1 MNLFKQFQELIPGA
15 DPLLVGTVTATT
27 GTSTTLETPGG
38 GVVIVRGGG
47 VAIGQKAF
55 YQGAPSLGLHLIY
68 RPMKSRFK
76 PLLIAGVFWRYGNQ

>member
-1 MNLFKQFQELIPGA
+1 MNLFKQFQALIPGA

-47 VAIGQKAF
+47 VAIGQRAF
-55 YQGAPSLGLHLIY
+55 YRGGELVGEAPALPTYEIE
-68 RPMKSRFK
+68 
-76 PLLIAGVFWRYGNQ
+76 V

>member
-1 MNLFKQFQELIPGA
+1 MNLFKQFRELIPGA

-55 YQGAPSLGLHLIY
+55 YQAGV
-68 RPMKSRFK
+68 
-76 PLLIAGVFWRYGNQ
+76 IAGAAPELTTFELEV

>member
-15 DPLLVGTVTATT
+15 DPLLVGTVSATT
-27 GTSTTLETPGG
+27 DTSTTLETPSG

-55 YQGAPSLGLHLIY
+55 YQSGAIIGPAPDLPTYEIE
-68 RPMKSRFK
+68 
-76 PLLIAGVFWRYGNQ
+76 V

>member
-1 MNLFKQFQELIPGA
+1 MNLFKQFQALIPGA

-47 VAIGQKAF
+47 VAVGQKAF
-55 YQGAPSLGLHLIY
+55 YRGGELAGEAPDLPTYEIE
-68 RPMKSRFK
+68 
-76 PLLIAGVFWRYGNQ
+76 V

>member
-1 MNLFKQFQELIPGA
+1 MNLFKQFQELIPAA
-15 DPLLVGTVTATT
+15 DPLLVGTVTAST

-55 YQGAPSLGLHLIY
+55 YRGGELEGEAPDLPTYEIE
-68 RPMKSRFK
+68 
-76 PLLIAGVFWRYGNQ
+76 V

>member
-1 MNLFKQFQELIPGA
+1 MNLCKRFQELIPGA

-38 GVVIVRGGG
+38 GMVIVRGGG

-55 YQGAPSLGLHLIY
+55 YRGGELAGEAPDLPTYEIE
-68 RPMKSRFK
+68 
-76 PLLIAGVFWRYGNQ
+76 V

>member
-15 DPLLVGTVTATT
+15 DPLLVGTVSATT
-27 GTSTTLETPGG
+27 DTSTTLETPGG

-55 YQGAPSLGLHLIY
+55 YRGGELEGEAPDLPTYEIE
-68 RPMKSRFK
+68 
-76 PLLIAGVFWRYGNQ
+76 V

>member
-1 MNLFKQFQELIPGA
+1 MNLFKQFQALIPGA

-55 YQGAPSLGLHLIY
+55 YRGGELAGEAPYLPTYEIE
-68 RPMKSRFK
+68 
-76 PLLIAGVFWRYGNQ
+76 V

>member
-1 MNLFKQFQELIPGA
+1 MNLFKQFQALIPGA
-15 DPLLVGTVTATT
+15 DPLLVGTVTAMT

-55 YQGAPSLGLHLIY
+55 YRGGELAGEAPDLPTYEIE
-68 RPMKSRFK
+68 
-76 PLLIAGVFWRYGNQ
+76 V

>member
-15 DPLLVGTVTATT
+15 DPLLVGTVSATT

-47 VAIGQKAF
+47 VPIGQKAF
-55 YQGAPSLGLHLIY
+55 YRGGELEGEAPDLPTYEIE
-68 RPMKSRFK
+68 
-76 PLLIAGVFWRYGNQ
+76 V

>member
-1 MNLFKQFQELIPGA
+1 MNLFKQFQALLPGA
-15 DPLLVGTVTATT
+15 DPLLVGTVTAST

-55 YQGAPSLGLHLIY
+55 YRGGELEGEAPDLPTYEIE
-68 RPMKSRFK
+68 
-76 PLLIAGVFWRYGNQ
+76 V

>member
-1 MNLFKQFQELIPGA
+1 MNLFKQFRELIPGA

-47 VAIGQKAF
+47 VVIGQKAF
-55 YQGAPSLGLHLIY
+55 YQGGTIIGPAPDLPTYEIE
-68 RPMKSRFK
+68 
-76 PLLIAGVFWRYGNQ
+76 V

>member
-1 MNLFKQFQELIPGA
+1 MNLFKQFQALIPGA

-55 YQGAPSLGLHLIY
+55 YRGGELLGEAPDLPTFEIE
-68 RPMKSRFK
+68 
-76 PLLIAGVFWRYGNQ
+76 V